1 MAVTPEAPIRVGV
14 IKGREALSELAEIG
28 RQGQAHLKS
37 IDAGVGR
44 LEQSMKRTIGQTVG
58 LRTAVTSLG
67 AAFGGFSL
75 VRIGREIRDAS
86 DTYSGFIATLTAGTG
101 SAEAAN
107 EEYNYL
113 RETVARLG
121 LEIQSAA
128 PGFTKLTSATRGT
141 ALAGQATRDIFE
153 SVAIAARVLK
163 LDTQQTDGALR
174 ALEQIASKGVVSMEE
189 LKLQLGDRIPGAMR
203 IASEAMGVST
213 AQLIKMIESGE
224 LLSEDFLPKF
234 AARLKQEFAGALPQ
248 AMEAAQAST
257 AALNN
262 ALFDLGTN
270 IAASGFIDAYIGS
283 VEALTDVVGFAAAHT
298 DELTNGVIALSTALT
313 ASAVPAL
320 LSGAGA
326 AAAFTAA
333 LLANPIVLAGLAIGG
348 VTFALLELAD
358 AHRTA
363 AEEIER
369 ADAVQKQ
376 MIALREQAA
385 KATGDEAEAID
396 RKIAALEREEKKQA
410 DVLRGHLV
418 SVEAKIAQLRHLAGG
433 EDPGTFVFSDLIRQ
447 RTDLQNALNR
457 ITGQISEEEQFW
469 RELTAGGSLLGEGAA
484 RAADGVRNMTDAE
497 KELNAAIKEG
507 ADEILVWTDAFEAA
521 LDLENRRLVKQNE
534 VIDGLKTER
543 EELTLSAQEI
553 RIRHALL
560 KAGVERDSEA
570 GKSIVA
576 LVKSIDAAKKS
587 SADLDGIVEDANDE
601 LARMAAEAEVAGTAI
616 LKMQGDQAA
625 FRGARAE
632 LEFQN
637 QLLRNRIE
645 GHGELNAALELEREI
660 RERFPA
666 ASEEQIQAL
675 LAQKR
680 VQGELTDAVA
690 EQERAAQDLARA
702 YDQLARNIQD
712 SLADAFY
719 NVLDDADEGFDEFF
733 DNLVDLAKKAAAQ
746 IAAAMVIQ
754 PVLGGIGSA
763 LGIGGQIAGGGGLL
777 GSLFGGGTT
786 GNAGALDIA
795 KTIGG
800 ILPKPFD
807 ISGAIGAG
815 GLFAPATAT
824 SLGGGFASSAAG
836 GLGVAAVPGGV
847 SNVGYVTGAA
857 GPLAGA
863 APFLAGA
870 GALAGIASL
879 AFLGY
884 SSVAGNKPIP
894 RAAASVGVGPDGRL
908 LVTDAQTRDKAPQ
921 EVADQFGQQL
931 IAVLQG
937 FADATGGTF
946 APDFDARIGFNA
958 VKKAFDTQ
966 IRGVDPAD
974 GFLVSENGDA
984 IQKTPMFRELDD
996 ALKRIIVDS
1005 VENGLISGVDDA
1017 DIAVLLREGIEE
1029 GLRLLQIKSL
1039 FRDEVTD
1046 PVETTLMDMI
1056 EALEPA
1062 FEQLVADAK
1071 KAGIDLVKVEAALT
1085 RDRLNI
1091 LRQATKEQLEELA
1104 ASPIRFV
1111 ADAPARD
1118 RLAPLEAEVELARR
1132 EAIDLIN
1139 EEILANQA
1147 LAQEAERARNSLD
1160 GIREGLAEFADS
1172 LKLSDLSPFTPAEK
1186 LAEARSQ
1193 FDTQLA
1199 LARGG
1204 DVDALAGF
1212 TDIAQGFLEAS
1223 RAFNASSAP
1232 FQSDFDLVQAVLE
1245 ELQTSSVTSKDS
1257 QQAFLDEIAAQNQ
1270 LLVDMAAALSEPE
1283 GPNAGLLRDQLA
1295 ELAGMGVGI
1304 DGLSAGIEATLKV
1317 QEQVAALL
1325 GQINARNQTA
1335 TEKAAEAAAKRDAK
1349 AREDI
1354 IPDDIPTTDEL
1365 VQSHRDLQAIIRDGS
1380 FGGTTLFNRNG
1391 GAFSNSGTD
1400 DPNSLRGF
1408 ATGGLVP
1415 GFGGTD
1421 SVIARVT
1428 PGEFVMTPGAVNDI
1442 GLPAL
1447 TAMNRGGAF
1456 DGLAA
1461 ELRAMRAEIAALRAD
1476 NVRLTETVA
1485 RVGASQIDE
1494 MRRGTAVVDDGLGR
1508 IADSA
1513 ERKAPRQRS
1522 AG

>member
-1 MAVTPEAPIRVGV
+1 MIT
-14 IKGREALSELAEIG
+14 
-28 RQGQAHLKS
+28 
-37 IDAGVGR
+37 D
-44 LEQSMKRTIGQTVG
+44 
-58 LRTAVTSLG
+58 
-67 AAFGGFSL
+67 
-75 VRIGREIRDAS
+75 
-86 DTYSGFIATLTAGTG
+86 IATLGIEYRAIGIDETAR
-101 SAEAAN
+101 AMAAAS
-107 EEYNYL
+107 
-113 RETVARLG
+113 REG
-121 LEIQSAA
+121 EHAA
-128 PGFTKLTSATRGT
+128 AVMS
-141 ALAGQATRDIFE
+141 
-153 SVAIAARVLK
+153 
-163 LDTQQTDGALR
+163 R
-174 ALEQIASKGVVSMEE
+174 A
-189 LKLQLGDRIPGAMR
+189 
-203 IASEAMGVST
+203 
-213 AQLIKMIESGE
+213 
-224 LLSEDFLPKF
+224 
-234 AARLKQEFAGALPQ
+234 
-248 AMEAAQAST
+248 EAAQAALARQT
-257 AALNN
+257 AAARQALDGHLAAMERQN
-262 ALFDLGTN
+262 AALRLTLAGQGDLLPMLEHE
-270 IAASGFIDAYIGS
+270 AALRRRLGRELLPE
-283 VEALTDVVGFAAAHT
+283 EARA
-298 DELTNGVIALSTALT
+298 IRALT
-313 ASAVPAL
+313 AEQQRL
-320 LSGAGA
+320 
-326 AAAFTAA
+326 TAE
-333 LLANPIVLAGLAIGG
+333 V
-348 VTFALLELAD
+348 
-358 AHRTA
+358 
-363 AEEIER
+363 R
-369 ADAVQKQ
+369 AQQRD
-376 MIALREQAA
+376 
-385 KATGDEAEAID
+385 AEA
-396 RKIAALEREEKKQA
+396 
-410 DVLRGHLV
+410 
-418 SVEAKIAQLRHLAGG
+418 
-433 EDPGTFVFSDLIRQ
+433 
-447 RTDLQNALNR
+447 
-457 ITGQISEEEQFW
+457 
-469 RELTAGGSLLGEGAA
+469 
-484 RAADGVRNMTDAE
+484 
-497 KELNAAIKEG
+497 
-507 ADEILVWTDAFEAA
+507 
-521 LDLENRRLVKQNE
+521 
-534 VIDGLKTER
+534 
-543 EELTLSAQEI
+543 
-553 RIRHALL
+553 
-560 KAGVERDSEA
+560 
-570 GKSIVA
+570 
-576 LVKSIDAAKKS
+576 
-587 SADLDGIVEDANDE
+587 
-601 LARMAAEAEVAGTAI
+601 
-616 LKMQGDQAA
+616 
-625 FRGARAE
+625 
-632 LEFQN
+632 
-637 QLLRNRIE
+637 
-645 GHGELNAALELEREI
+645 
-660 RERFPA
+660 
-666 ASEEQIQAL
+666 
-675 LAQKR
+675 
-680 VQGELTDAVA
+680 
-690 EQERAAQDLARA
+690 LARA

-824 SLGGGFASSAAG
+824 SLAGGFASSTAG

-863 APFLAGA
+863 APLLAGA

-966 IRGVDPAD
+966 IKGVDPAD

-1039 FRDEVTD
+1039 FKDEVAD
-1046 PVETTLMDMI
+1046 PVESTLMDMI
-1056 EALEPA
+1056 DALEPA

-1147 LAQEAERARNSLD
+1147 LAQEVERARNSLD

-1172 LKLSDLSPFTPAEK
+1172 LKLSDLSPLTPAEK

-1212 TDIAQGFLEAS
+1212 TDIAQSFLEAS

-1232 FQSDFDLVQAVLE
+1232 FQSDFDLVQSVLE

-1295 ELAGMGVGI
+1295 ELSGMGVGI
-1304 DGLSAGIEATLKV
+1304 ESLSAGIEATLKV
-1317 QEQVAALL
+1317 QEQVAAILD
-1325 GQINARNQTA
+1325 QINARNQTA
-1335 TEKAAEAAAKRDAK
+1335 NEKAAEAAAKRDAK

-1380 FGGTTLFNRNG
+1380 SGGTTLFNAQG
-1391 GAFSNSGTD
+1391 GAFSSAGT

-1428 PGEFVMTPGAVNDI
+1428 PGEFVMTPEAVNDI
-1442 GLPAL
+1442 GVGTL
-1447 TAMNRGGAF
+1447 TAINRGGAF
-1456 DGLAA
+1456 NEMASEIRA
-1461 ELRAMRAEIAALRAD
+1461 LREEIAALRAD
-1476 NVRLTETVA
+1476 NARLAETVA